1 MENNLQ
7 SLDFRESLSLPFLQ
21 APQVTR
27 QAHRHQPNQRV
38 RLFPVE
44 WKFTIIKSKFTIIKS
59 KFTIVKWKFTTIK
72 SKSTIIKS
80 KSIIIKSKFHI
91 VNSKF
96 IIITPENK
104 LWSNIHSDLKLD
116 EAFQT
121 KCFSQTQCL
130 NDWAASTV

>member
-1 MENNLQ
+1 MEINLQ

-21 APQVTR
+21 AHQVTQR
-27 QAHRHQPNQRV
+27 VHRHQPNQRA

-44 WKFTIIKSKFTIIKS
+44 WKFTIIKS

-104 LWSNIHSDLKLD
+104 LWSNVHSDLKLGKV
-116 EAFQT
+116 FQA
-121 KCFSQTQCL
+121 KYFSQLQCL
-130 NDWAASTV
+130 SDIAASILKMEIGVL